1 MKDKPS
7 DLERL
12 IHESLE
18 QLGWTAD
25 AKSIAERVHRLNIG
39 LPLEDEFSIIC
50 GWLGRCNLIH
60 KLDQQQYPATSKD
73 AFQVPDL
80 LANFNVGSP
89 PIINGQ
95 D

>member
-18 QLGWTAD
+18 QLGWSAD

-50 GWLGRCNLIH
+50 GWLGQCSLVH
-60 KLDQQQYPATSKD
+60 K
-73 AFQVPDL
+73 
-80 LANFNVGSP
+80 
-89 PIINGQ
+89 
-95 D
+95 